1 MTTFAKH
8 FIFSIACSFSVAG
21 AFAEEVRVN
30 TREELIAALR
40 SAKPGATI
48 LLEPGNYRGNLSF
61 GKLRGT
67 KDEPILIAAADPK
80 RPPVIQGGGLHLSAP
95 QYLELRDLVF
105 DDVTG
110 NGLNIDDGGS
120 TDTPAHDITL
130 RNIVVRGAGPSGNRD
145 GIKLS
150 GLTEFLI
157 EGCSVERWG
166 TSGSAIDMVGCHRG
180 VVKDCKIADASG
192 DGANGVQAKGGSS
205 EIVIQ
210 RCRFENAGGRAVNIG
225 GSTGLAYIRPA
236 DATAEA
242 KDITVEDCEFIG
254 GAGPICFVGVDGAL
268 VQHNTIHSP
277 RRWAIRILQENTDP
291 RFVPSCKGRFVNNVV
306 AFRAEE
312 IGEFVNI
319 GPKTAPDT
327 FEFSG
332 NVWHCIDRPADTRRF
347 VRLPVKETG
356 GTYDRKPEFKNA
368 ENGDISLVNRKADD
382 AGVRSEAK

>member
-1 MTTFAKH
+1 MSALKCLS
-8 FIFSIACSFSVAG
+8 SICIVA
-21 AFAEEVRVN
+21 ALISAATAQEVRVR
-30 TREELIAALR
+30 TREELTASLR
-40 SAKPGATI
+40 SAKAGDKILVAPGT
-48 LLEPGNYRGNLSF
+48 YRGNLSLA
-61 GKLRGT
+61 KVRGT
-67 KDEPILIAAADPK
+67 KEKPIVVGAADPAK
-80 RPPVIQGGGLHLSAP
+80 PPVIEGGGLHLSAP
-95 QYLELRDLVF
+95 AYLELRDLVF
-105 DDVTG
+105 DEVTG

-120 TDTPAHDITL
+120 TDTPAHNIVL
-130 RNIVVRGAGPSGNRD
+130 RNIVVRGAGSAGNRD

-150 GLTEFLI
+150 GLTDFRI
-157 EGCSVERWG
+157 EGCRVERWG

-268 VQHNTIHSP
+268 VQHNTIYRP

-291 RFVPSCKGRFVNNVV
+291 RFVPSRKGRFVNNVV

-312 IGEFVNI
+312 IGEFVNV

-332 NVWHCIDRPADTRRF
+332 NVWHCLDRPADTRRF
-347 VRLPVKETG
+347 VRLPVKETA
-356 GTYDRKPEFKNA
+356 GTYDTKPKFRNA
-368 ENGDISLVNRKADD
+368 EEGDVSLVNREAND
-382 AGVRSEAK
+382 AGVRTD